1 MCLAQFSGL
10 LDFNI
15 HFCSLKEGF
24 FPRGLLTHRS
34 CASQVFSCGSFVYI
48 DLIDDSFF
56 FFSFPQSCSISPWP
70 MISKSGGATV
80 CHPARDGRIRH

>member
-48 DLIDDSFF
+48 DLIGDSFF
-56 FFSFPQSCSISPWP
+56 FFLSSELFDIPLAYDFKIWRRDYVSP
-70 MISKSGGATV
+70 SS
-80 CHPARDGRIRH
+80 R